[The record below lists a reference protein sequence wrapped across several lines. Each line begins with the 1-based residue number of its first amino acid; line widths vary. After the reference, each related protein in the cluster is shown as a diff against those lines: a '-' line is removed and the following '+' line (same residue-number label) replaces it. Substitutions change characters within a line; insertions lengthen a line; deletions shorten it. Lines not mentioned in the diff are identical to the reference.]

1 MHRLLGRDRRPV
13 KVGLIAGAVLLAAGV
28 SGCAESGSSETAATG
43 DGGEVIERKIVSVS
57 VQPSG
62 EVFNPA
68 EIYERTADGVVAIS
82 AVFD

>member
-13 KVGLIAGAVLLAAGV
+13 TVGLIAGAVLLAVGISA
-28 SGCAESGSSETAATG
+28 CAEQGSSDSVAVG
-43 DGGEVIERKIVSVS
+43 DGKVIERKIVSVS

-68 EIYERTADGVVAIS
+68 EI
-82 AVFD
+82 

>member
-13 KVGLIAGAVLLAAGV
+13 TIGLIAGAVLLAVGISA
-28 SGCAESGSSETAATG
+28 CAESGTGDPVATG
-43 DGGEVIERKIVSVS
+43 GGEVIERKIVSVS

-68 EIYERTADGVVAIS
+68 EIYERTADGVVAIN
-82 AVFD
+82 AVF